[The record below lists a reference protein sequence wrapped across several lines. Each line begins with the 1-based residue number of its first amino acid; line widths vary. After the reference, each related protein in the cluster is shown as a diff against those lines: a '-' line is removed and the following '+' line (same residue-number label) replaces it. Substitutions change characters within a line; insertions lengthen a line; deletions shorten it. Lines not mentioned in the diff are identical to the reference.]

1 MFTQIFPLPREQQS
15 CHSHPGVS
23 LAVSQTDVSFKQC
36 NCFQGLAVCHGRQCQ
51 MLCCHAKGGREG
63 VQSTLGELLRV
74 VTRGQLSRVE
84 TRMNEAAAREALGG
98 SRQEVGASQ
107 H

>member
-1 MFTQIFPLPREQQS
+1 
-15 CHSHPGVS
+15 
-23 LAVSQTDVSFKQC
+23 
-36 NCFQGLAVCHGRQCQ
+36 

-74 VTRGQLSRVE
+74 VSRGQLSRVE

-107 H
+107 HGARSNTLNIDTFTGGSLPPDRSSPWLSDIQSETFPLDIGTV